1 MKFKLFW
8 LTLSLVI
15 ALSEEKK
22 YEKCEL
28 YMKLMREYGREIQDA
43 AALTCLARKYSN
55 YITNFE
61 GIDDKNRNYYGI
73 FSLPTKKVCSRS
85 VKGGICD
92 IKCSKLLN
100 TNISDDLQCLYEY
113 IDKSKGSF
121 HEIYLNECYKMVGR
135 TDYFWN
141 CDLQSGTKRARTR
154 KTKRMKIRSQSTMSK
169 SKSLNEMPRLT
180 TKRPRK
186 RTKTPNTLRPLDGDD
201 DLFYVEITPSPR
213 KTS

>member
-8 LTLSLVI
+8 LTCSLVL

-28 YMKLMREYGREIQDA
+28 YMKLMREYNIEKNDA
-43 AALTCLARKYSN
+43 AALTCLAKKYSN
-55 YITNFE
+55 YITNFQ
-61 GIDDKNRNYYGI
+61 GVDDKNRNYYGI
-73 FSLPTKKVCSRS
+73 FTLPTKKVCSRS

-135 TDYFWN
+135 TDSFRN

-154 KTKRMKIRSQSTMSK
+154 KTKRMKVRSQSTMSK
-169 SKSLNEMPRLT
+169 SKSQIGT
-180 TKRPRK
+180 TSKNTKLRRNGS
-186 RTKTPNTLRPLDGDD
+186 RTSKPLDDDD